1 MRPLLFVAALPFIVA
16 ACAGAERSPD
26 VRRAPTATTEAPA
39 EAIAYPEA
47 ARGDVVDVYH
57 GVEVADPYR
66 WMEDLDSPD
75 LARWIEAQNDLTQRY
90 IAAAGNR
97 DAIAERLRALFD
109 HERYGV
115 PVARQGRYFY
125 TRNDGLQNQSP
136 VYWQQGLDGEPRLLI
151 DPNTLSEDGTI
162 ALAEWSVSDDG
173 RLIAYALS
181 DGGSDWRT
189 IRVREVETGQDR
201 PDEIRWAKFTQIA
214 WLPDGS
220 GFYYSRYDAPAEGED
235 ELKSVNRFQKL
246 YFHRLGTP
254 QAEDRPVYERPDQP
268 EWGFSAE
275 VSDDGT
281 LLLIGVWRG
290 TEERNLLFVKD
301 LTTPKAA
308 VRELVSEFVHAY
320 DVVGAVDGI
329 VYVRT
334 DDGAERYRI
343 MAIDL
348 ARPERSN
355 WREVVPQAAGTLTGA
370 NLVGDRLVVEY
381 LEDARSRVESWSPRG
396 ERLAEVPL
404 PGIGTAS
411 GFGGS
416 ARSTESFFAFTGF
429 TTPGEIWRW
438 DPATNAVEPFRKP
451 KVAFDPDAFET
462 RQVFYTASDGA
473 RIPMFITARRGVALD
488 GDNPTILYGYGGFN
502 IPVTPTF
509 SPNTIAWL
517 EMGGVYAVANI
528 RGGGEYGRAWHE
540 AALGPKRPRAF
551 DDFAEAAEYLIAE
564 RWTRP
569 ERLAISGRSNG
580 GLLVAATM
588 LRRPELFAAALPAV
602 GVLDMLRFRD
612 FTIGWAWESDY
623 GSVKDPDGFAV
634 LRGYSPLHNV
644 KAGVEYPAVL
654 ILTADRDDRV
664 FPAHSFKFAAEMQH
678 TATSTR
684 PILIRTETRAGH
696 GAGKP
701 TGKIIEEN
709 ADVFAFLSRALGMG
723 PVTPTATG
731 PAATPAS

>member
-1 MRPLLFVAALPFIVA
+1 MSAMPLLLA
-16 ACAGAERSPD
+16 ACA
-26 VRRAPTATTEAPA
+26 PTDPGTEVAATPA
-39 EAIAYPEA
+39 NAVTASALAYPDA
-47 ARGDVVDVYH
+47 ARGDTVDVHH
-57 GVEVADPYR
+57 GQAVADPYR
-66 WMEDLDSPD
+66 WMENLDSPE
-75 LARWIEAQNDLTQRY
+75 LARWIEAQNALTQSF

-97 DAIAERLRALFD
+97 DAIAERLRTLFD

-115 PVARQGRYFY
+115 PVARNGRYFY

-136 VYWQQGLDGEPRLLI
+136 IYWQQGLDGEPKLLI
-151 DPNTLSEDGTI
+151 DPNTLSDDGTI

-189 IRVREVETGQDR
+189 IRVRDVETGEDL

-246 YFHRLGTP
+246 HFHRLGTP
-254 QAEDRPVYERPDQP
+254 QAEDRLVYERPDQP
-268 EWGFSAE
+268 DWGFSAE
-275 VSDDGT
+275 VSDDGE
-281 LLLIGVWRG
+281 LLLISVWRG
-290 TEERNLLFVKD
+290 TEERNLLFIKD
-301 LTTPKAA
+301 LTTPNAP
-308 VRELVSEFVHAY
+308 VRELVGEFTHAY
-320 DVVGAVDGI
+320 DVVGAVDGSI
-329 VYVRT
+329 YVRT
-334 DDGAERYRI
+334 DDGAERYRVL
-343 MAIDL
+343 AIDL
-348 ARPERSN
+348 ARPERAH
-355 WREVVPQAAGTLTGA
+355 WREVIPQAAGTLTGA
-370 NLVGDRLVVEY
+370 NLVGATLVAEY
-381 LEDARSRVESWSPRG
+381 LEDAKSRVEAWNRQG
-396 ERLAEVPL
+396 ERVAEVPL
-404 PGIGTAS
+404 PGIGTAA

-416 ARSTESFFAFTGF
+416 ARSTESFFSFTGF

-438 DPATNAVEPFRKP
+438 DPATNVVSVFRKP
-451 KVAFDPDAFET
+451 KVAFDPEAFET

-473 RIPMFITARRGVALD
+473 RIPMFIVARKGTATD
-488 GDNPTILYGYGGFN
+488 GDNPAILYGYGGFN

-540 AALGPKRPRAF
+540 AATGPRRPRAF

-564 RWTRP
+564 GWTRP

-623 GSVKDPDGFAV
+623 GSVKDPEGFAV
-634 LRGYSPLHNV
+634 LKGYSPLHNV
-644 KAGVEYPAVL
+644 RPGVEYPAVL
-654 ILTADRDDRV
+654 VLTADRDDRV
-664 FPAHSFKFAAEMQH
+664 FPAHSFKFTAEMQH
-678 TATSTR
+678 TATSSR

-709 ADVFAFLSRALGMG
+709 ADVFAFLSRTLGMG
-723 PVTPTATG
+723 PVVPTASAPVTR
-731 PAATPAS
+731 